1 MCASPQPASS
11 CAPRRL
17 RADAGVTLPEIMVS
31 VALALVGMATAL
43 SFNRAQFFALRDQAK
58 QIDIQTSTRGIVD
71 FFARE
76 VRRAGRDPVC
86 TGVFT
91 PLVLG
96 TPTQVRF
103 QSDLNSNGV
112 LEPITEDLTYRI
124 MSGYTKLERVAG
136 ATLEI
141 LLNEVDLAGSKF
153 RYFDGA
159 GVELLP
165 SPSLTAAQRAAVRR
179 VRLELI
185 TRGGS
190 PGSPRTTPL
199 EARAATNVE
208 LRNRFFV
215 ATSTCP

>member
-1 MCASPQPASS
+1 MRTPY
-11 CAPRRL
+11 RL
-17 RADAGVTLPEIMVS
+17 RADAGVTLPEVVVS

-43 SFNRAQFFALRDQAK
+43 SFNRAQFFALRDQAR

-86 TGVFT
+86 TGAFT

-96 TPTQVRF
+96 TITQVRF
-103 QSDLNSNGV
+103 QSDLNSNGT
-112 LEPITEDLTYRI
+112 LESSSEDLTYR
-124 MSGYTKLERVAG
+124 MTGSYTKFERVAG
-136 ATLEI
+136 STLEV
-141 LLNEVDLAGSKF
+141 LLTDVDLTGSRF

-165 SPSLTAAQRAAVRR
+165 SPALTAAQRAAVRR
-179 VRLELI
+179 VRLELV

-190 PGSPRTTPL
+190 AGSTRSTPL
-199 EARAATNVE
+199 EARAATDVE
-208 LRNRFFV
+208 LRNRFFI
-215 ATSTCP
+215 AANTCP